1 MTSHRALVL
10 LAALPLASTLLV
22 GCSRGA
28 SSPTEPSLALDS
40 PKAITAVGDA
50 SRGGG
55 NDDGTTDD
63 NGHHGGGN
71 GNSNGGGTTGPDDH
85 GRNRRGRGQGN
96 HDQPGDHRQRPAR
109 GAEFEGAVQAV
120 SGGTITLA
128 GGVRVVVDGQT
139 QFSARGDLRSLGA
152 VAATLAGG
160 KHPRVEGRG
169 TRQTDGSILAQTIK
183 VEVDENDD
191 DQGDD

>member
-22 GCSRGA
+22 GCSKGA

-40 PKAITAVGDA
+40 PKAMSVVGDA
-50 SRGGG
+50 SHGGG
-55 NDDGTTDD
+55 NDDGTTND
-63 NGHHGGGN
+63 NGRHGGGSGN
-71 GNSNGGGTTGPDDH
+71 GSGTTVPDDH

-96 HDQPGDHRQRPAR
+96 HDQPGDNRQRPAH

-120 SGGTITLA
+120 SGGTLTLA
-128 GGVRVVVDGQT
+128 GGLRVVVDGQT

-152 VAATLAGG
+152 VAAALAGG

-169 TRQTDGSILAQTIK
+169 TRQADGSILAQTIK
-183 VEVDENDD
+183 GEVDENDD